1 MRIISGKY
9 GGRILLPPK
18 NFRARPT
25 TDLAKEGLFNILQN
39 RIELAGIRALDL
51 FAGTGNVGIE
61 FISRGAAEVV
71 FIEKNY
77 VHFNFIRQAIKDLN
91 ISNAQVIR
99 ADFFRIINKM
109 DLYFD
114 LVFAD
119 PPYNLTNFDEIP
131 GKIINADIL
140 NKDGSIILEHSEK
153 YSFQHIPGFQEQR
166 KYGSVI
172 FSFISPGKD

>member
-1 MRIISGKY
+1 
-9 GGRILLPPK
+9 
-18 NFRARPT
+18 
-25 TDLAKEGLFNILQN
+25 
-39 RIELAGIRALDL
+39 
-51 FAGTGNVGIE
+51 
-61 FISRGAAEVV
+61 
-71 FIEKNY
+71 
-77 VHFNFIRQAIKDLN
+77 
-91 ISNAQVIR
+91 
-99 ADFFRIINKM
+99 M